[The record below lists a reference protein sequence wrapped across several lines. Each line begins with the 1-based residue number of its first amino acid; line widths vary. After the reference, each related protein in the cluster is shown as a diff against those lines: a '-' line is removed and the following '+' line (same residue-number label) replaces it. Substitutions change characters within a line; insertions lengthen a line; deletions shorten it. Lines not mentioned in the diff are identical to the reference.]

1 MIMIEDA
8 RIVLARQASTLKWI
22 LIVERYGS
30 LLGHII
36 LNPCQPDS
44 DILNVLL
51 RSSKYQF
58 DIIWFD
64 TTGEH
69 SLYDRCGCV
78 RHLVLYCLKHIFT
91 ISLYNC
97 YRLCHIHVAV
107 AHILSVNVACCHLSV
122 YERIFFY
129 NIMTIQ
135 YVSLRKFYGRH
146 HDLVDRYEKSV
157 SQMTTNMFHLS

>member
-1 MIMIEDA
+1 
-8 RIVLARQASTLKWI
+8 
-22 LIVERYGS
+22 VERYGS

-122 YERIFFY
+122 YERIFFTISWQY
-129 NIMTIQ
+129 SMYHFESITVATMTWLTVMKNLYHKWPRIC
-135 YVSLRKFYGRH
+135 STCRKHFPA
-146 HDLVDRYEKSV
+146 LFSF
-157 SQMTTNMFHLS
+157 MTYHRVCN